1 MNVILPEVKLSE
13 FGEFALIELIHDIT
27 GKFKNI
33 QQTSWQQLL
42 IGIGDDTAAW
52 QGDNHIQLATTDS
65 MVQGTHFDLN
75 NITWEELGWKAMAVN
90 LSDIAAMGGTPK
102 YALLSVALPG
112 ELEVEN
118 VAQFCHSTASLAA
131 KFGVAIVGG
140 NVSTA
145 PNIVI
150 TITVF
155 GSSKTRSI
163 LKRSTATPGEQI
175 AVTGSLGLSAAGL
188 KMFKEKINLDA
199 QTAGILRKAHLQ
211 PVPRIKEGQILAQ
224 HGVKTAIDISDGLIA
239 DLEHIC
245 EASKVG
251 AKIKVAQVPVHP
263 LVKANF
269 PDYRELALYGG
280 EDYELLF
287 TADRNIIAQVRKA
300 LNYPIAIIGDIVEE
314 ALPDR
319 ITLLDHKGNTIP
331 ANNRGWEHFRSEIPE
346 DKFV

>member
-1 MNVILPEVKLSE
+1 
-13 FGEFALIELIHDIT
+13 
-27 GKFKNI
+27 
-33 QQTSWQQLL
+33 
-42 IGIGDDTAAW
+42 
-52 QGDNHIQLATTDS
+52 

-75 NITWEELGWKAMAVN
+75 NITWEELGWKALAVN

-118 VAQFCHSTASLAA
+118 VAQFCHSAASLAA

-140 NVSTA
+140 NISTA

-150 TITVF
+150 NITVF
-155 GSSKTRSI
+155 GSAKTRSI

-175 AVTGSLGLSAAGL
+175 AVTGNLGLSAAGL
-188 KMFKEKINLDA
+188 KMFKEKISLDA
-199 QTAGILRKAHLQ
+199 QVAGILRKAHLQ
-211 PVPRIKEGQILAQ
+211 PVPKIKEGQILAQ

-251 AKIKVAQVPVHP
+251 AKIKVVQLPVHP
-263 LVKANF
+263 MVKANF
-269 PDYRELALYGG
+269 PDYHELALYGG

-287 TADRNIIAQVRKA
+287 TADKNIIVQVRKA
-300 LNYPIAIIGDIVEE
+300 LNYPITIIGDIVEE
-314 ALPDR
+314 GLPDR
-319 ITLLDHKGNTIP
+319 VTLLDHKGNTIT
-331 ANNRGWEHFRSEIPE
+331 ASNRGWEHFRSETL
-346 DKFV
+346 

>member
-1 MNVILPEVKLSE
+1 VKLSE

-27 GKFKNI
+27 GKFKNTK
-33 QQTSWQQLL
+33 QSSWQQLL
-42 IGIGDDTAAW
+42 IGIGDDAAAW
-52 QGDNHIQLATTDS
+52 QGDSHIQLATTDS

-75 NITWEELGWKAMAVN
+75 NITWEELGWKALAVN

-118 VAQFCHSTASLAA
+118 VAQFCHSAASLAA

-140 NVSTA
+140 NISTA

-150 TITVF
+150 NITVF
-155 GSSKTRSI
+155 GSAKTRSI

-175 AVTGSLGLSAAGL
+175 AVTGNLGLSAAGL
-188 KMFKEKINLDA
+188 KMFKEKISLDA
-199 QTAGILRKAHLQ
+199 QVAGILRKAHLQ
-211 PVPRIKEGQILAQ
+211 PVPKIKEGQILAQ

-251 AKIKVAQVPVHP
+251 AKIKVVQLPVHP
-263 LVKANF
+263 MVKANF
-269 PDYRELALYGG
+269 PDYHELALYGG

-287 TADRNIIAQVRKA
+287 TADKNIIVQVRKA
-300 LNYPIAIIGDIVEE
+300 LNYPITIIGDIVEE
-314 ALPDR
+314 GLPDR
-319 ITLLDHKGNTIP
+319 VTLLDHKGNTIT
-331 ANNRGWEHFRSEIPE
+331 ASNRGWEHFRSETL
-346 DKFV
+346 

>member
-1 MNVILPEVKLSE
+1 MKLSE

-27 GKFKNI
+27 GKFKNTK
-33 QQTSWQQLL
+33 QSSWQQLL
-42 IGIGDDTAAW
+42 IGIGDDAAAW
-52 QGDNHIQLATTDS
+52 QGDSHIQLATTDS

-75 NITWEELGWKAMAVN
+75 NITWEELGWKALAVN

-118 VAQFCHSTASLAA
+118 VAQFCHSAASLAA

-140 NVSTA
+140 NISTA

-150 TITVF
+150 NITVF
-155 GSSKTRSI
+155 GSAKTRSI

-175 AVTGSLGLSAAGL
+175 AVTGNLGLSAAGL

-199 QTAGILRKAHLQ
+199 QVAGILRKAHLQ
-211 PVPRIKEGQILAQ
+211 PVPKIKEGQILAQ

-251 AKIKVAQVPVHP
+251 AKIKVVQLPVHP
-263 LVKANF
+263 MVKANF
-269 PDYRELALYGG
+269 PDYHELALYGG

-287 TADRNIIAQVRKA
+287 TADKNIIVQVRKA
-300 LNYPIAIIGDIVEE
+300 LNYPITIIGDIVEE
-314 ALPDR
+314 GLPDR
-319 ITLLDHKGNTIP
+319 VTLLDHKGNTIP
-331 ANNRGWEHFRSEIPE
+331 ASNRGWEHFRSETLE